1 MFHTLHRK
9 CFYTKILKYSEEQAI
24 AQANPIELLFES
36 FYKDFFQK
44 WQDVQF
50 LTIFNNFSLQY
61 VLNNKCYRN
70 C

>member
-1 MFHTLHRK
+1 MKSRFGT
-9 CFYTKILKYSEEQAI
+9 

-44 WQDVQF
+44 WQGVQF